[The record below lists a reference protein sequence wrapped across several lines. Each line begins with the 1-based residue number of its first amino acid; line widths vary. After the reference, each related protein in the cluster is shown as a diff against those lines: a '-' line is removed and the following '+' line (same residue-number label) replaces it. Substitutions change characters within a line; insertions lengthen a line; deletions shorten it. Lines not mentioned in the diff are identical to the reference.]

1 MAVRTP
7 RLRRTT
13 DRVED
18 LTAWLLLATGM
29 VLTLISCAFGV
40 RLHDQ
45 LIEQGRAE
53 ASERTPGVA
62 QLIDAA
68 PRVPSGYAAGS
79 PVMVAATWRD
89 QLRCATHGSGERVAG
104 SGGGEHRPDLDRPF
118 GLGAARADL
127 HGRRPAQRDRRSGC
141 DPRGRGDPVGLRLGA
156 RAAGHARPQL
166 RPLGTGMARGRA
178 GLDPGRGPARLSRPE
193 LKWVWRLEG
202 ARAERRA
209 AWALRLY

>member
-45 LIEQGRAE
+45 LVEQGRAE

-89 QLRCATHGSGERVAG
+89 QSGVPHTGLVSVSQGLEAG
-104 SGGGEHRPDLDRPF
+104 SIVPIWTDRSGSAQPAPTSTDDALLSGIVAASAILAAGATLLVCVWALVRRVTLARNCARWEREWRAVEPVWIQGE
-118 GLGAARADL
+118 
-127 HGRRPAQRDRRSGC
+127 DRRG
-141 DPRGRGDPVGLRLGA
+141 
-156 RAAGHARPQL
+156 
-166 RPLGTGMARGRA
+166 
-178 GLDPGRGPARLSRPE
+178 
-193 LKWVWRLEG
+193 
-202 ARAERRA
+202 
-209 AWALRLY
+209 